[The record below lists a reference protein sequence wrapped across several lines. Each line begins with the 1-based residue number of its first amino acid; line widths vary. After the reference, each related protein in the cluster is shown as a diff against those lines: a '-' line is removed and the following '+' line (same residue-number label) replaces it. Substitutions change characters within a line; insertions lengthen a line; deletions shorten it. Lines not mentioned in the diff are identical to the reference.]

1 MIYCILSYSHDVTLM
16 SVTLANTRLVRAS
29 PTDIRAPQ
37 AGLIR
42 PLIGCS
48 PIAVHEPT

>member
-1 MIYCILSYSHDVTLM
+1 MMYSILSYLRTVTFM

-29 PTDIRAPQ
+29 PTDIRAPHV
-37 AGLIR
+37 GLIR